1 MELINYEEVINNIKK
16 YFEIDLKRIKIL
28 ILSLKL
34 ENDKKLLEKNIFN
47 IYISFSQSKT
57 LQYIKKIFPNIKE
70 NDNLNEIE
78 PVKENNKKFSLNN
91 KNINLNIQ
99 NIICEENITK
109 INTSKKN
116 IINYNSDFSNKIN
129 TEKSNINILNDKS
142 IDYSIQKNDYF
153 NNKIIFHGNKD
164 KKKMTDDEINKLQ
177 DKEENLEMIEL
188 KEKIISLLNKYPNI
202 KNKNSKILNIQI
214 SNLNDKIKEIND
226 IEYLDNILNAINL
239 LIELK

>member
-16 YFEIDLKRIKIL
+16 YFEIDLKRIKFL

-78 PVKENNKKFSLNN
+78 TVKENNKKFSLNN

-99 NIICEENITK
+99 NIINEENITK

-142 IDYSIQKNDYF
+142 IDYSIQNNDYF
-153 NNKIIFHGNKD
+153 NNQIIFHGNKD
-164 KKKMTDDEINKLQ
+164 KKKMTDDEINELQ
-177 DKEENLEMIEL
+177 DKEENLEMIEI

>member
-57 LQYIKKIFPNIKE
+57 LKYIKKIFPNIKE

-78 PVKENNKKFSLNN
+78 TVKENNKKFSLNN

-153 NNKIIFHGNKD
+153 NNQIIFHGNKD
-164 KKKMTDDEINKLQ
+164 KKKMTDDEINELQ